1 MSCVQ
6 ENWVESRLFNK
17 DLVAKNA
24 PKMAV
29 SSAGGMEEED
39 PFTFLDELLN
49 SDELLSHADL
59 LKEGPN
65 CEIVVN
71 SP

>member
-1 MSCVQ
+1 MHD
-6 ENWVESRLFNK
+6 NWVACRLFNK

-24 PKMAV
+24 PYMAV
-29 SSAGGMEEED
+29 LSTGGMEEED

>member
-1 MSCVQ
+1 MRDD
-6 ENWVESRLFNK
+6 WVVCRLFNK

-49 SDELLSHADL
+49 SDELLSNANL
-59 LKEGPN
+59 LKQGTIREF
-65 CEIVVN
+65 CVN